1 MVQRRAAAFREK
13 RETREISMSII
24 SRHIF
29 AGAVMTATLGAAP
42 ALAQNWDMPTP
53 YGDAIFHTQ
62 NIMQFAEDVRE
73 ATDGE
78 LDITLHSANSLFG
91 HAEIKDA
98 VRQQLVPI
106 GEILL
111 SRMANEDPVFG
122 VDSIPFLASSCEE
135 AEALWEAS
143 RPAVEEKLAAQGL
156 TVLYAVPWPGQSLY
170 LREEVTDPSQME
182 GLSFRAYNV
191 ATERLAELLG
201 ANPTQVE
208 EGDIPTAFSTGRVE
222 AMITSPSTGA
232 NAQAWDFVSHYID
245 TQAWLPKN
253 IVLVNTDAFNALSD
267 ETQSTLMDMAAEA
280 ETRGW
285 EMSKAETDEKIAAL
299 EEGGMQVSQPSD
311 ALSKRLAEIGETMTA
326 EWLEEAGDEGQAI
339 IDAYRENL
347 DN

>member
-1 MVQRRAAAFREK
+1 
-13 RETREISMSII
+13 MSII
-24 SRHIF
+24 SRQMV
-29 AGAVMTATLGAAP
+29 AASVAAVALGAGP
-42 ALAQNWDMPTP
+42 GLAQNWDMPTP

-62 NIMQFAEDVRE
+62 NIMQFADDLRD

-78 LDITLHSANSLFG
+78 LDITVHSANSLFG

-122 VDSIPFLASSCEE
+122 VDSIPFLASSYAE

-170 LREEVTDPSQME
+170 LREEVTDPAQME

-232 NAQAWDFVSHYID
+232 NAKAWDFVSHYID

-267 ETQSTLMDMAAEA
+267 DKQAAVMDMAAEA
-280 ETRGW
+280 EARGW
-285 EMSKAETDEKIAAL
+285 EMSKAETEEKIAAL
-299 EEGGMQVSQPSD
+299 EEGGMQISQPSN
-311 ALSKRLAEIGETMTA
+311 ALSERLAEIGETMTD

>member
-1 MVQRRAAAFREK
+1 MTIIRRN
-13 RETREISMSII
+13 IV
-24 SRHIF
+24 
-29 AGAVMTATLGAAP
+29 AGALLTATLGAAP

-53 YGDAIFHTQ
+53 YADAIFHTE
-62 NIMQFAEDVRE
+62 NIMQFADDLRE

-78 LDITLHSANSLFG
+78 LNITVHSANSLFG

-106 GEILL
+106 GETLL
-111 SRMANEDPVFG
+111 SRMANEDPIFG
-122 VDSIPFLASSCEE
+122 VDSIPFLASNYEE

-170 LREEVTDPSQME
+170 LREEVTEPSQME

-191 ATERLAELLG
+191 ATERLAELFG

-253 IVLVNTDAFNALSD
+253 IILVNTEAFNALPQD
-267 ETQSTLMDMAAEA
+267 TQDMVMELAAEA

-285 EMSKAETDEKIAAL
+285 EMSKAETEEKIAEL
-299 EEGGMQVSQPSD
+299 EEGGMSVSQPSD
-311 ALSKRLAEIGETMTA
+311 ALSARLSEIGETMTA
-326 EWLEEAGDEGQAI
+326 EWLEEAGEEGQAV
-339 IDAYRENL
+339 IDAYRDAL
-347 DN
+347 DD

>member
-1 MVQRRAAAFREK
+1 
-13 RETREISMSII
+13 MSII
-24 SRHIF
+24 SRQIV
-29 AGAVMTATLGAAP
+29 AGAVLTATLGAAP

-53 YGDAIFHTQ
+53 YGDGIFHTQ
-62 NIMQFAEDVRE
+62 NIMQFADDVRE

-78 LDITLHSANSLFG
+78 LDITVHSANSLFG

-98 VRQQLVPI
+98 VRQGLVPI

-111 SRMANEDPVFG
+111 SRLSNEDPIFG
-122 VDSIPFLASSCEE
+122 VDSIPFLASNYEE
-135 AEALWEAS
+135 AEALWDAS

-170 LREEVTDPSQME
+170 LREEVTDPAQLE

-201 ANPTQVE
+201 ATPTQVE

-232 NAQAWDFVSHYID
+232 NAKAWDFVSHYID

-253 IVLVNTDAFNALSD
+253 IVLVNSAAFDRLS
-267 ETQSTLMDMAAEA
+267 EERQATVMELAAQA
-280 ETRGW
+280 EDRGW
-285 EMSKAETDEKIAAL
+285 DMSKAETEEKIAKL
-299 EEGGMQVSQPSD
+299 VEGGMQVSQPSD
-311 ALSKRLAEIGETMTA
+311 ALSARLAEVGETMTA
-326 EWLEEAGDEGQAI
+326 EWLEAAGDEGQAV
-339 IDAYRENL
+339 IDAYREN
-347 DN
+347 

>member
-1 MVQRRAAAFREK
+1 MTIHARPILTGAVL
-13 RETREISMSII
+13 
-24 SRHIF
+24 
-29 AGAVMTATLGAAP
+29 AGAMAAAP

-53 YGDAIFHTQ
+53 YGDGIFHTQ
-62 NIMQFAEDVRE
+62 NIYQFAEEVGA

-78 LDITLHSANSLFG
+78 LSITVHSANSLFG

-98 VRQQLVPI
+98 VRQGLVPI

-111 SRMANEDPVFG
+111 SRLANEDPIFG
-122 VDSIPFLASSCEE
+122 IDSIPFLAASYED
-135 AEALWEAS
+135 AEKLWEAS
-143 RPAVEEKLAAQGL
+143 RPAVEAKLAEEGL

-170 LREEVTDPSQME
+170 LRQEVTDPADME

-201 ANPTQVE
+201 ATPTQVE

-253 IVLVNTDAFNALSD
+253 IVFVNTDMFEALPED
-267 ETQSTLMDMAAEA
+267 RQAAIMEAAAEA
-280 ETRGW
+280 EARGW
-285 EMSKAETDEKIAAL
+285 EMSMAETEEKIGEL
-299 EEGGMQVSQPSD
+299 VEGGMEVSQPSE
-311 ALSKRLAEIGETMTA
+311 ALSARLAEIGEIMTA
-326 EWLEEAGDEGQAI
+326 EWLEEAGEDGQAVV
-339 IDAYRENL
+339 DAYRA
-347 DN
+347 D

>member
-1 MVQRRAAAFREK
+1 M
-13 RETREISMSII
+13 TMI
-24 SRHIF
+24 SRHML

-42 ALAQNWDMPTP
+42 AVAQDWDMPTP

-62 NIMQFAEDVRE
+62 NIMQFADDLRE

-78 LDITLHSANSLFG
+78 LNITVHSANSLFG

-98 VRQQLVPI
+98 IRQQLVPI

-122 VDSIPFLASSCEE
+122 VDSIPFLASSYEE

-143 RPAVEEKLAAQGL
+143 RPAVEEKLAAEGL

-170 LREEVTDPSQME
+170 LREEVTDPAQME

-253 IVLVNTDAFNALSD
+253 IILVNTTAFNGLS
-267 ETQSTLMDMAAEA
+267 EEMQGTVMDMAAEA

-285 EMSKAETDEKIAAL
+285 QMSKAETEEKIAAL
-299 EEGGMQVSQPSD
+299 QEGGMQVSQPSD
-311 ALSKRLAEIGETMTA
+311 ALSERLSEIGETMTA

-339 IDAYRENL
+339 IDAYRDAL
-347 DN
+347 DD